1 MKQSIL
7 LIRLMQ
13 VLAALAVLLLAHY
26 GFGWVAAIIVV
37 AEPLF
42 RWFKRNRS
50 WAGFINVS
58 PELIFGLS
66 IVSLI
71 SLTRPPIGQSVFSVT
86 SQVGLA
92 IIYAIWLMYRP
103 RIEASQQLGL
113 LLVGANQMLAVGS
126 IFLASAYWGWP
137 NLIVVVSTW
146 VVSFLNAWWVLQQRG
161 ERAAQILAASWALI
175 AAEIAWILHAWQV
188 NYIIADGLM
197 IIPQASIVTL
207 GVGYCMLSI
216 YTAHS
221 AKRLSRRRL
230 VEYVSIAGVI
240 LAIVIAGTRWNGTS

>member
-7 LIRLMQ
+7 VIRLLQ
-13 VLAALAVLLLAHY
+13 VLVAIAVLLLAHY
-26 GFGWVAAIIVV
+26 GYGWLAAIIVV
-37 AEPLF
+37 AEPLY
-42 RWFKRNRS
+42 RWFKNNRT
-50 WAGFINVS
+50 WPGFINIS

-66 IVSLI
+66 VVSLV
-71 SLTRPPIGQSVFSVT
+71 SLTRPPIGQSVFPVI
-86 SQVGLA
+86 SQVVLA
-92 IIYAIWLMYRP
+92 VVYALWLMYRP
-103 RIEASQQLGL
+103 KIEASQNLGL
-113 LLVGANQMLAVGS
+113 ILVGANQMLAVGS
-126 IFLASAYWGWP
+126 IFLASAYWDWP
-137 NLIVVVSTW
+137 NLIVVVATW

-161 ERAAQILAASWALI
+161 ERAAQIIAASWALI
-175 AAEIAWILHAWQV
+175 AAEIAWVLHTWQV
-188 NYIIADGLM
+188 NYIIADGIM

-240 LAIVIAGTRWNGTS
+240 LAIVITGTRWNGTT

>member
-7 LIRLMQ
+7 VIRLRQ
-13 VLAALAVLLLAHY
+13 VVAAIAVLLLAHY
-26 GFGWVAAIIVV
+26 GYGWVAAIIVV
-37 AEPLF
+37 AEPVY
-42 RWFKRNRS
+42 RWFKKNRS
-50 WAGFINVS
+50 WAGFIDIS

-71 SLTRPPIGQSVFSVT
+71 SLTRPPIGQSVFPVA
-86 SQVGLA
+86 SQAALA
-92 IIYAIWLMYRP
+92 AVYALWLMYRP
-103 RIEASQQLGL
+103 KIEASQQLAL

-137 NLIVVVSTW
+137 NLVVVVATW
-146 VVSFLNAWWVLQQRG
+146 LISFFNAWWVLQQRG
-161 ERAAQILAASWALI
+161 ERAAQIIAASWALV
-175 AAEIAWILHAWQV
+175 AGEIAWILHAWQV
-188 NYIIADGLM
+188 NYIIGDGLL

-240 LAIVIAGTRWNGTS
+240 LAIVIAGTRWNGTT